1 MKHIKNTENAP
12 AAIGPY
18 NQAVVYG
25 DMVYTSGN
33 ISLNPK
39 GEMVGENDIILQSE
53 QVFKNL
59 KAVLEHAGASL
70 DTVIKTTCFLKDMN
84 DFKAFNEIYAQNFD
98 ADSAPARSTVEVA
111 KLPLNVLVEVEAIA
125 FLKK

>member
-33 ISLNPK
+33 ISLNPN

-59 KAVLEHAGASL
+59 KAVLENSGASL

-84 DFKAFNEIYAQNFD
+84 DFKAFNDIYAKNFD
-98 ADSAPARSTVEVA
+98 AENAPARSTVEVA

-125 FLKK
+125 YLKK